1 MLATRARRR
10 VRGERTNMTRELETS
25 IDISASPQ
33 QVWAALTDFSSLE
46 AWSRFILA
54 IDGEL
59 RPGAQLTVRLD
70 DGGGP
75 MTIRPRL
82 LVASPQEEL
91 RWQGKLGARWV
102 FVGEHY
108 FRVRAL
114 ADGRTRFI
122 HGEQFDGLLVPLL
135 WRRLDTRTRAGFTA
149 FNEALRARAEA
160 M

>member
-1 MLATRARRR
+1 
-10 VRGERTNMTRELETS
+10 MTRKLEIS
-25 IDISASPQ
+25 VDISASPQ
-33 QVWAALTDFSSLE
+33 QVWAALTDFSSLG
-46 AWSRFILA
+46 AWSRFILG
-54 IDGEL
+54 IEGEL

-70 DGGGP
+70 DGSGA

-91 RWQGKLGARWV
+91 RWQGKLGARWI

-108 FRVRAL
+108 FRVSPLDA
-114 ADGRTRFI
+114 GRTRFI
-122 HGEQFDGLLVPLL
+122 HGEQFGGLLVPLL
-135 WRRLDTRTRAGFTA
+135 WRRIDTRTRAGFTA